1 MSKTRILVFSLI
13 GLLICVNVFFI
24 GYNKGGFDEMT
35 THKLQRQEDKQI
47 RELYGKMMFN
57 IGKIEGSEAMKHA
70 CYRYIEDLNKELQNE
85 SGSFE
90 KDQI

>member
-1 MSKTRILVFSLI
+1 MSKTRIFVFVLI
-13 GLLICVNVFFI
+13 GLLICVNLFFV

-57 IGKIEGSEAMKHA
+57 IGKVEGSETMKQI
-70 CYRYIEDLNKELQNE
+70 CRVYIEEMEKRQNNQGE
-85 SGSFE
+85 
-90 KDQI
+90 I